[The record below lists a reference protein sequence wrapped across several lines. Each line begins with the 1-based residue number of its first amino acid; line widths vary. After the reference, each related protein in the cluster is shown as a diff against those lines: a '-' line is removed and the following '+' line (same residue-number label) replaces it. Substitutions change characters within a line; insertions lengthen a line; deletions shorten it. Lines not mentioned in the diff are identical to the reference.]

1 MTPSNPTP
9 AAVAAKRSILATM
22 LRPFAVV
29 EPDEVVTAAVM
40 TFTVFLL
47 LTAYYILKTAREP
60 LILLQG
66 GAEVKS
72 YASAG
77 QSLLLV
83 PVIGAYT
90 ALARRVGRM
99 KLLASVYLFFFSNLL
114 VFAALAK

>member
-1 MTPSNPTP
+1 MTTDSPRAP
-9 AAVAAKRSILATM
+9 KRSLLALL

-29 EPDEVVTAAVM
+29 ESDEAITAAVM
-40 TFTVFLL
+40 TLTVFLL

-72 YASAG
+72 YAAAG

-90 ALARRVGRM
+90 AIARRVGRM
-99 KLLASVYLFFFSNLL
+99 KLLAS
-114 VFAALAK
+114 